1 MFHRAGNSGFP
12 AFEVS
17 TVALLGSVRKSQFQY
32 TAKGTFLAY
41 HAVMSSGGYD
51 FVTPPSRRHL
61 CGKSVLGVWLGTND
75 VCNVIGERTFGLG
88 IVCEARF
95 QEFPAYGFPI
105 HIQLVNSQSGGHP
118 LGGDDFLYVFYSG
131 HEPGRA
137 IGRETV
143 VVSFRHGGVCCGNPF
158 GFVPGRR
165 F

>member
-1 MFHRAGNSGFP
+1 MFHRTSNSSFP
-12 AFEVS
+12 VFEVS

-51 FVTPPSRRHL
+51 FVSPPSRRHL
-61 CGKSVLGVWLGTND
+61 YGKHVLGVWLGTDD
-75 VCNVIGERTFGLG
+75 VCNIIGERTFGLG

-118 LGGDDFLYVFYSG
+118 LGRDDFPFVFYG
-131 HEPGRA
+131 RHEPTRA
-137 IGRETV
+137 IGRTTV
-143 VVSFRHGGVCCGNPF
+143 VMSFHYRGVYC
-158 GFVPGRR
+158 
-165 F
+165 